1 MKASSELSGRLAP
14 LLNPRSVAI
23 IGASGDLR
31 RIGGRIV
38 GELRRFGFP
47 GKVFP
52 INPKY
57 EEVAGFRCWPSLSAL
72 PPEEEIDVAIV
83 YLGVEAALEALEEC
97 AQRGVRSVVMI
108 TSGFAEVGGDG
119 EGLQRRLEEVARRAG
134 MALAGPN
141 TAGVANFA
149 ADFVAYG
156 TTSFDDLHEIVKG
169 PVALVSQSGGI
180 GNAVFVFCQERR
192 IGFSALVG
200 SGNEAITTAAEYVEH
215 FVEDP
220 AVGVVLGFIEGIRE
234 PGRFFA
240 AADRAAELGKPIVV
254 LKGGRSETGRA
265 AVMSHTA
272 ALGGSPRAYAGAF
285 LQHGVVQVTDLDDL
299 VSCAMLFSR
308 MRPTAGRRLGILSL
322 PGGGTGLTA
331 DLAADHGFEVPQFSA
346 ETDARLETVLPAL
359 ATVRNPIDPTAGFGR
374 DTQKLQETF
383 RIMAADPNVDL
394 VVFFP
399 LAGEVEYSQKLA
411 DDLIAVAP
419 ELGKPVVCIWTAG
432 SHLAPGAYRSLNE
445 AGVPLF
451 HSTDL
456 AFETMAHA
464 RRYAEFLQRRA
475 RPGADDR
482 GPASGLAADPGVS
495 PERLLEAFG
504 IRTPRRRL
512 ARTAAEAAAAAAELG
527 GRVAVKVVSP
537 DVPHKTEAGGV
548 VLGVSGEREAGAA
561 FERIS
566 SAVEAHLP
574 SARVEGVEVQ
584 EMVEGGVEALLGVY
598 TDEQL
603 GPILTVGLGGIFTE
617 VLGDVSV
624 RPVPITRGDAEA
636 MLDELRGKKVLEG
649 ARGRPRA
656 DREALVD
663 SMLRLSALADAL
675 RDRRPEVDL
684 NPVLVLPEGQGAV
697 AVDWLFRLGR

>member
-1 MKASSELSGRLAP
+1 VKASSEVSARLEP

-23 IGASGDLR
+23 VGASGDLR

-57 EEVAGFRCWPSLSAL
+57 DEVAGFRCWPSLSAV
-72 PPEEEIDVAIV
+72 PAEEEIDVAII

-97 AQRGVRSVVMI
+97 ARRGVRSVVMI

-119 EGLQRRLEEVARRAG
+119 EGLQRRLEEIARTAR

-169 PVALVSQSGGI
+169 PIALVSQSGGI

-200 SGNEAITTAAEYVEH
+200 SGNEAITTAADFVEH

-234 PGRFFA
+234 PARFFA
-240 AADRAAELGKPIVV
+240 AADRAAALGKPIVV

-308 MRPTAGRRLGILSL
+308 MKPTAGRRLGILSL

-331 DLAADHGFEVPQFSA
+331 DLAADHGFEVPQFTP
-346 ETDARLETVLPAL
+346 ETDARLEAVLPAL

-374 DTQKLQETF
+374 DSEKLQETF
-383 RIMAADPNVDL
+383 RIMAADANVDV

-411 DDLIAVAP
+411 NDLIAVAP

-432 SHLAPGAYRSLNE
+432 SHLGPGAYRSLNE

-456 AFETMAHA
+456 AFKTMAHA
-464 RRYAEFLQRRA
+464 RRYAEFLERSRL
-475 RPGADDR
+475 PGAAER
-482 GPASGLAADPGVS
+482 GDAAGHAADPAAS
-495 PERLLEAFG
+495 PEQLLDAFG

-512 ARTAAEAAAAAAELG
+512 AHSAAEAASAASAIG
-527 GRVAVKVVSP
+527 GPVAMKIVSP

-548 VLGVSGEREAGAA
+548 VLGVGGEDDAEAA
-561 FERIS
+561 FERIT
-566 SAVEAHLP
+566 SAVAVHVP
-574 SARVEGVEVQ
+574 GARIEGVEVQ
-584 EMVEGGVEALLGVY
+584 EMVEGGVEMLLGVY

-617 VLGDVSV
+617 ALGDVSV
-624 RPVPITRGDAEA
+624 RPVPITRGDATA
-636 MLDELRGKKVLEG
+636 MLDELRGAKVLQG

-656 DREALVD
+656 DREALVEA
-663 SMLRLSALADAL
+663 MLRLSALADAL
-675 RDRRPEVDL
+675 RDRRPEIDL
-684 NPVLVLPEGQGAV
+684 NPVLALPEGEGAV
-697 AVDWLFRLGR
+697 AVDWLFKLS

>member
-1 MKASSELSGRLAP
+1 VKASSEAAGRLAP
-14 LLNPRSVAI
+14 LLSPRSVAI

-38 GELRRFGFP
+38 GELQRFGFP

-52 INPKY
+52 VNPKY
-57 EEVAGFRCWPSLSAL
+57 DRVAGFRCWPSLAAI
-72 PPEEEIDVAIV
+72 PADEEIDVAIV
-83 YLGVEAALEALEEC
+83 YLGVEAALEALRQC
-97 AQRGVRSVVMI
+97 AERGVRSVVMI
-108 TSGFAEVGGDG
+108 TSGFAEVGGEG
-119 EGLQRRLEEVARRAG
+119 EGLQRRLVEVAREAG
-134 MALAGPN
+134 MAVAGPN

-156 TTSFDDLHEIVKG
+156 TTSFDDLHQIVKG

-180 GNAVFVFCQERR
+180 GNAVFVFCQERK

-200 SGNEAITTAAEYVEH
+200 SGNEAVTTAAEYVEH

-220 AVGVVLGFIEGIRE
+220 SVGVILGFIEGIRE

-240 AADRAAELGKPIVV
+240 AADRAAELRKPIVV

-265 AVMSHTA
+265 AVLSHTA

-308 MRPTAGRRLGILSL
+308 SRPTAGRRLGILSL

-331 DLAADHGFEVPQFSA
+331 DLAADHGFEVPQFTA
-346 ETDARLETVLPAL
+346 ETDARLEAVLPAL

-374 DTQKLQETF
+374 DSERLRETF
-383 RIMAADPNVDL
+383 RIMARDPNVDV

-432 SHLAPGAYRSLNE
+432 SHLVPGAYRSLNE
-445 AGVPLF
+445 AGIPLF

-456 AFETMAHA
+456 AFRTMAHA
-464 RRYAEFLQRRA
+464 RRYAEFLERLA
-475 RPGADDR
+475 RPGSADR
-482 GPASGLAADPGVS
+482 GPAAGLRAPGGAG
-495 PERLLEAFG
+495 PEELLRTFG

-512 ARTAAEAAAAAAELG
+512 ARTAAEASEAAGAIG
-527 GRVAVKVVSP
+527 GRVALKVVSA

-548 VLGVSGEREAGAA
+548 VLGLSGAAEVEAA
-561 FERIS
+561 FERVLES
-566 SAVEAHLP
+566 VAAAVP
-574 SARVEGVEVQ
+574 GARIEGVEVQ
-584 EMVEGGVEALLGVY
+584 EMVEGGVETLLGVY

-617 VLGDVSV
+617 VLGDVAV

-636 MLDELRGKKVLEG
+636 MLDELRGRGVLEG
-649 ARGRPRA
+649 ARGRPPA

-663 SMLRLSALADAL
+663 AMLRLSALADSL
-675 RDRRPEVDL
+675 RDLGPEIDL
-684 NPVLVLPEGQGAV
+684 NPVLVLPAGRGAV
-697 AVDWLFRLGR
+697 AVDWLFETRA